1 MRWTFHRK
9 ISLHLSC
16 SRASFSVS
24 TQMPNAKVKAEDS
37 TPLFRYFASHP
48 LRWVTNVR
56 IPFSLWFYPPN
67 LLVMDPGICINLLN
81 RLLYIFVIFDTSP
94 KGQSESKSIHIHSH
108 IYMYWLDRIRSPKGQ
123 GAFFVSGQ
131 GQPEQPRREP
141 CIRSISAE
149 AKELLFV
156 LRWKCANVPVILL
169 NLMLERTVSFK
180 VCWLVLG
187 CNSRD

>member
-108 IYMYWLDRIRSPKGQ
+108 IYICIDWIGFALLKVREHFLCLAKDSQNNPAVSRAYGQ
-123 GAFFVSGQ
+123 FQ
-131 GQPEQPRREP
+131 RRQKN
-141 CIRSISAE
+141 CS
-149 AKELLFV
+149 L
-156 LRWKCANVPVILL
+156 CCDGNVP
-169 NLMLERTVSFK
+169 MCQWS
-180 VCWLVLG
+180 CWT
-187 CNSRD
+187 